1 MNRNK
6 KGVMPEVT
14 REVYKSVKKFD
25 RQQFTQFCTDL
36 YKFGYEDGYE
46 AAYESTPG
54 VDFEKICEAIEATKG
69 IGPKKL
75 ADIKASI
82 DKIFKAAEAEKK
94 QDKPER
100 SGK

>member
-25 RQQFTQFCTDL
+25 RSQFNKFCTDL
-36 YKFGYEDGYE
+36 YKFGYEDGIE
-46 AAYESTPG
+46 AGMNSVVG
-54 VDFEKICEAIEATKG
+54 VDVEKVLNAIASTKG

-75 ADIKASI
+75 AEIHASI
-82 DKIFKAAEAEKK
+82 EAAFGGEQK
-94 QDKPER
+94 
-100 SGK
+100 